1 MKPLVRPSLRLCFLI
16 LGLVLTA
23 FAQNR
28 MTVDQL
34 TRFIKSSVE
43 LKSDDRTVADFV
55 KKITLT
61 NRLEARTVEGLQT
74 LGAGRLTVAALR
86 ALMTESAS
94 LPAAPA
100 PVVRPTVA
108 PAPSLAA
115 PSEEEQK
122 RILGEI
128 TEYAL
133 NYSSGLPNFVCL
145 QVTKRY
151 VDPSSTESFRLT
163 DTIAERLSYFEHKE
177 DYKVISVNGTP
188 VTNRKHEQLGGAISS
203 GEFGS
208 MLAEIFDPTSR
219 TEFHWE
225 RWGKWAGHVAHV
237 FSFRVEQPNSK
248 YNITAED
255 IKRTITVGYHG
266 LIYADRDT
274 NAVIRITMDA
284 DDIPS
289 DFPIRSAGESLE
301 YDSVTISGNKF
312 ILPTKVDMRMRDG
325 KVLMKNLAEFRLYNK
340 FGADTS
346 IQFDVPDAAA
356 DNPPAGD
363 PPKDKSNP

>member
-1 MKPLVRPSLRLCFLI
+1 MKTLFRFSVIATLAL
-16 LGLVLTA
+16 A
-23 FAQNR
+23 AWAQNR

-34 TRFIKSSVE
+34 FRFVKSSVE
-43 LKSDDRTVADFV
+43 LKEDDRKIADYV
-55 KKITLT
+55 KKISLS
-61 NRLEARTVEGLQT
+61 NHLEARTVEELQT

-94 LPAAPA
+94 LPPAPAPAVPPVASQAAPA
-100 PVVRPTVA
+100 Q
-108 PAPSLAA
+108 LAA
-115 PSEEEQK
+115 PSEAEQK
-122 RILGEI
+122 RILSEI

-133 NYSSGLPNFVCL
+133 NYSGGLPNFVCL

-151 VDPSSTESFRLT
+151 VDPSGTESFRLT
-163 DTIAERLSYFEHKE
+163 DTVAERLSYFEHKE

-188 VTNRKHEQLGGAISS
+188 VNNRKHEQLGGATSS

-208 MLAEIFDPTSR
+208 MLSEIFSPESR

-237 FSFRVEQPNSK
+237 FSFRVDLGNSK
-248 YNITAED
+248 YNITAEAV
-255 IKRTITVGYHG
+255 KRTITVGYHG

-289 DFPIRSAGESLE
+289 DFPVRSAGESLD
-301 YDSVTISGNKF
+301 YDTVTISGNKF
-312 ILPTKVDMRMRDG
+312 ILPVKVDMRMRDG

-346 IQFDVPDAAA
+346 IQFDTA
-356 DNPPAGD
+356 DEAPEN
-363 PPKDKSNP
+363 PPKDKSVK

>member
-1 MKPLVRPSLRLCFLI
+1 MKILVRICL
-16 LGLVLTA
+16 LVTIALA
-23 FAQNR
+23 LWAQNR
-28 MTVDQL
+28 MSVDQL
-34 TRFIKSSVE
+34 ARFIKSSVE
-43 LKSDDRTVADFV
+43 LKEDDRTIAEYV
-55 KKITLT
+55 KKISLS
-61 NRLEARTVEGLQT
+61 NRLEARTVEELQT

-86 ALMTESAS
+86 ALMTESAG
-94 LPAAPA
+94 LAAAPA
-100 PVVRPTVA
+100 PVVKTQ
-108 PAPSLAA
+108 AA
-115 PSEEEQK
+115 PVAAPLASPSETEQK
-122 RILGEI
+122 RILAAI

-151 VDPSSTESFRLT
+151 VDPSATENFRLT
-163 DTIAERLSYFEHKE
+163 DTIAERLSYFDHKE

-188 VTNRKHEQLGGAISS
+188 LTNRKHEQLGGATSS

-208 MLAEIFDPTSR
+208 MLLEIFSPESR
-219 TEFHWE
+219 TDFHWE
-225 RWGKWAGHVAHV
+225 RWGKWGGHVAHV
-237 FSFRVEQPNSK
+237 FSFRVEQSYSK
-248 YNITAED
+248 YNITAEEV
-255 IKRTITVGYHG
+255 KRTITVGYHG

-274 NAVIRITMDA
+274 SAVIRITMDA

-301 YDSVTISGNKF
+301 YDTVTISGNQF

-325 KVLMKNLAEFRLYNK
+325 KTLMKNLAEFRLYNK

-356 DNPPAGD
+356 DNPP
-363 PPKDKSNP
+363 KDKSNP

>member
-1 MKPLVRPSLRLCFLI
+1 
-16 LGLVLTA
+16 
-23 FAQNR
+23 

-34 TRFIKSSVE
+34 YRFIKSSVE
-43 LKSDDRTVADFV
+43 LKEDDHKIADYV
-55 KKITLT
+55 KKISLS
-61 NRLEARTVEGLQT
+61 NHLEAHTVEELQA

-86 ALMTESAS
+86 VLMTESSS

-100 PVVRPTVA
+100 SAVQPVASQAA
-108 PAPSLAA
+108 PAPLAA
-115 PSEEEQK
+115 PSEVEQK
-122 RILGEI
+122 RILSDI

-133 NYSSGLPNFVCL
+133 NYSGGLPNFVCL

-151 VDPSSTESFRLT
+151 VDPSATERFQLT

-188 VTNRKHEQLGGAISS
+188 VSNRKHEQLGGATSS

-208 MLAEIFDPTSR
+208 MLSEIFSPESR

-237 FSFRVEQPNSK
+237 FSFRVALSNSK
-248 YNITAED
+248 YNITAEAV
-255 IKRTITVGYHG
+255 KRTITVGYHG

-284 DDIPS
+284 DDIPA
-289 DFPIRSAGESLE
+289 DFPVRSAGESLE
-301 YDSVTISGNKF
+301 YDTVSISGNKF
-312 ILPTKVDMRMRDG
+312 ILPVKVDMRMRDG

-346 IQFDVPDAAA
+346 IQFDISDEATE
-356 DNPPAGD
+356 N
-363 PPKDKSNP
+363 PPKDKSAK